1 MNVKKLREVLCAM
14 RNSAVTR
21 VRFRAHDGEGPRR
34 RRLTALRG
42 PLKGNLESLGYY
54 AVDVCVGTPPTQ
66 QFELIVDTGSGTT
79 AFPCAGCSG
88 CGS

>member
-1 MNVKKLREVLCAM
+1 M
-14 RNSAVTR
+14 RNSSAVTR

-54 AVDVCVGTPPTQ
+54 AVDVCVGTPPTH
-66 QFELIVDTGSGTT
+66 LLSGSDIPHICCV
-79 AFPCAGCSG
+79 FSWPPRSLHPPRP
-88 CGS
+88 